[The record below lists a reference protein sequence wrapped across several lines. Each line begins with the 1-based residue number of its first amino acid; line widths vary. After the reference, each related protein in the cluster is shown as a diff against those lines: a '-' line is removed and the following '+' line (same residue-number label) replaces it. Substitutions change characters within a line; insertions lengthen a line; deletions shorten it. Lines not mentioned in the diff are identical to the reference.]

1 MGQLV
6 LVEPEGNRY
15 AIAAGDVVK
24 LRWSGPGSGE
34 G

>member
-1 MGQLV
+1 LV
-6 LVEPEGNRY
+6 LVEPRGNRY

-24 LRWSGPGSGE
+24 LRWSAGE